1 MKPLEKDL
9 KFARYLLDDAG
20 DCFDTLDSD
29 RLYLRSNEPLDFI
42 FSQFDFSSKDIFSV
56 LASSD
61 QVFSFYQDGANSVD
75 TFDIHRLTEYYY
87 YLRLWC
93 LEQYQTTFPYDFAN
107 SDLKDLLR
115 SISPN
120 YEEEEQAKVFW
131 STLLME
137 YPGLMKSPMFFSPM
151 SASSAPFEG
160 KEESLVQNIPNQ
172 PLSFLEQDFFT
183 SFVSEKQYDVCFI
196 SNVLEYARGSES
208 KLMIARDNLDG
219 VLKSGGFVIVT
230 RFMDLSS
237 QTKEKERRIFSSSFE
252 YYPGRKRSCEGFSEG
267 LDSYYVYR
275 KK

>member
-9 KFARYLLDDAG
+9 KFARYLLEDAG

-29 RLYLRSNEPLDFI
+29 RLYLRSNEPLGFI
-42 FSQFDFSSKDIFSV
+42 FSQFNFSSKDVFSV

-61 QVFSFYQDGANSVD
+61 QVFSFYQNGAHSVD

-93 LEQYQTTFPYDFAN
+93 LQQYQTTFPYEFSN
-107 SDLKDLLR
+107 SDLKKLLH
-115 SISPN
+115 SVLPSFA
-120 YEEEEQAKVFW
+120 EGEQAKQFW
-131 STLLME
+131 TTLLME
-137 YPGLMKSPMFFSPM
+137 YPGLMRSSMFFSPM
-151 SASSAPFEG
+151 SSTAPFEG
-160 KEESLVQNIPNQ
+160 KEESLMLEIPDQ
-172 PLSFLEQDFFT
+172 PLSFREQDFF
-183 SFVSEKQYDVCFI
+183 SPFDSDRQYDVCFM
-196 SNVLEYARGSES
+196 SNVLEYARGNEH

-252 YYPGRKRSCEGFSEG
+252 YYPGRKRSCEGFSGG